1 MDYRNLNQPNRQSG
15 SDSLRLL
22 TQLATGVFGVTKNV
36 IFGSL
41 AIAIAMLVA
50 CVADIVTGVPFGG
63 NLTPD
68 IIFMI
73 AAAAVT

>member
-1 MDYRNLNQPNRQSG
+1 M
-15 SDSLRLL
+15 
-22 TQLATGVFGVTKNV
+22 TKNV
-36 IFGSL
+36 LFGSL

-50 CVADIVTGVPFGG
+50 CIADIFTDVPFGG

-73 AAAAVT
+73 AAAGVTWMGIDCLKGMRKNK

>member
-1 MDYRNLNQPNRQSG
+1 M
-15 SDSLRLL
+15 
-22 TQLATGVFGVTKNV
+22 TKNV
-36 IFGSL
+36 IFGSM

-50 CVADIVTGVPFGG
+50 CIADIVTGVPFGG

-73 AAAAVT
+73 AAAAVTWMGIDCLKGMRKNK